1 MKLPY
6 ADNALEPVISART
19 ISFHYGKHHATYVT
33 NLNNLVK
40 GTPYADLSLEEI
52 VVKSAKDPAAKGI
65 FNNSAQVWN
74 HDFYWKSMKSGGG
87 GEPAGKLKSAIDKD
101 FGDVAKFKE
110 AFGKAAVGQFGAGWA
125 WLVAA
130 ALVFEFS
137 FVLDCAD
144 GQLARLRKT
153 ASPLGH
159 LLDFLMDELKAML
172 LLAAVA
178 VRLWSERHDE
188 RFLLVGLVALFCL
201 ASGISLTSFMRRPE
215 YGAKPPTAE
224 GQPAEVGQRRGPVG
238 MVLNALEWA
247 ARIVVHY
254 PQYLWLC
261 ALVDRIDLYFWAYA
275 AVNALYLAK
284 SFAAILFR
292 LGRFD
297 RRPATAAPAPA
308 PAPELP

>member
-1 MKLPY
+1 MW
-6 ADNALEPVISART
+6 S
-19 ISFHYGKHHATYVT
+19 
-33 NLNNLVK
+33 
-40 GTPYADLSLEEI
+40 EI
-52 VVKSAKDPAAKGI
+52 VAIYRSSKKQRDINWFTEWVARPPAAVVVYALRATPI
-65 FNNSAQVWN
+65 TPNQVTFLSA
-74 HDFYWKSMKSGGG
+74 
-87 GEPAGKLKSAIDKD
+87 AI
-101 FGDVAKFKE
+101 
-110 AFGKAAVGQFGAGWA
+110 AAAACAMFAALPGHA
-125 WLVAA
+125 WLIAA
-130 ALVFEFS
+130 AAVFEFS

-172 LLAAVA
+172 LFGAIA
-178 VRLWSERHDE
+178 VRLWIETADPTI
-188 RFLLVGLVALFCL
+188 LIVGLAALFCL

-224 GQPAEVGQRRGPVG
+224 GQPAEVGHRRGPVG

-247 ARIVVHY
+247 ARLVVHY

-261 ALVDRIDLYFWAYA
+261 AVVNRIDIYFWAYA

-292 LGRFD
+292 LGRFE
-297 RRPATAAPAPA
+297 RR